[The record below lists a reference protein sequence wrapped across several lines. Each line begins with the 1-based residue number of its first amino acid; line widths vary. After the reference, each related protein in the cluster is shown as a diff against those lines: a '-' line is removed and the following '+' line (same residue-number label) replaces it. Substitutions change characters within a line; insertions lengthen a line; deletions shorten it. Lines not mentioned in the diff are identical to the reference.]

1 MHRQQL
7 IKFSDYSC
15 LPVHLDVSTMGNL
28 INAAI
33 QGIIEAHHDP
43 IPIS

>member
-1 MHRQQL
+1 MP
-7 IKFSDYSC
+7 IY
-15 LPVHLDVSTMGNL
+15 LDKSTMGNL
-28 INAAI
+28 PNAAI